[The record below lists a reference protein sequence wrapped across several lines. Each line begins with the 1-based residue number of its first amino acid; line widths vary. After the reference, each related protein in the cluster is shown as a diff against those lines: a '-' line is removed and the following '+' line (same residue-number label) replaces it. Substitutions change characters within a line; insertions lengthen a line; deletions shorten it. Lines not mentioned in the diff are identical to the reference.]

1 MNNIESSK
9 GEIVMYQPDETIRL
23 EVRVEDET
31 VWLTQQ
37 QMAEL
42 FLTTKQNVSLHVNN
56 IFRED
61 ELTENSVVK
70 ESLTTAR
77 DGKRYKTKVYNLDV
91 IISVGY
97 RVKSKRGTKFRQWA
111 NRVLKEYIIRGY
123 ALNQQVRA
131 LEERME
137 NKFTNYDTKI
147 SEIQG
152 KIDFF
157 VRSSLPPVEGIFYDG
172 QIFDAYAQIISLI
185 KQAKQSIILIDNYIN
200 VDTLTML
207 SNRSSGVTATI
218 YTRQLNQQQQL
229 DLQRHNQQY
238 PPIDIHTTQRNHDRF
253 LIIDD
258 VVYLFGA
265 SLKDAGKKLF
275 AYIKMQETPIAQLLN
290 NIR

>member
-137 NKFTNYDTKI
+137 NKFFDYDTKI

-172 QIFDAYAQIISLI
+172 QIFDAYAQIVNLI
-185 KQAKQSIILIDNYIN
+185 KQAKHSIILIDNYIN

-238 PPIDIHTTQRNHDRF
+238 PPIDIHITQRNHDRF

-275 AYIKMQETPIAQLLN
+275 AYIKMQETPAAELLN
-290 NIR
+290 NIK

>member
-137 NKFTNYDTKI
+137 NKFFDYDTKI
-147 SEIQG
+147 SEMQG

-157 VRSSLPPVEGIFYDG
+157 VRSSLPPVEDIFYDG
-172 QIFDAYAQIISLI
+172 QIFDAYVQIVSLI
-185 KQAKQSIILIDNYIN
+185 KQAKHSITLIDNYI
-200 VDTLTML
+200 DEATLTML
-207 SNRSSGVTATI
+207 SKRNSNVSATI

-275 AYIKMQETPIAQLLN
+275 AYIKMQETPSAALLN
-290 NIR
+290 DI

>member
-1 MNNIESSK
+1 MNNIESNT

-42 FLTTKQNVSLHVNN
+42 FLTTKQNVSLHLNN

-61 ELTENSVVK
+61 ELTESSVVK

-77 DGKRYKTKVYNLDV
+77 DGKKYKTKVYNLDV

-123 ALNQQVRA
+123 ALNQQMRA

-137 NKFTNYDTKI
+137 NKFFNYDTKI
-147 SEIQG
+147 SEMQD

-185 KQAKQSIILIDNYIN
+185 KQAKHSITLIDNYIN

-207 SNRSSGVTATI
+207 SNRSSDVTATI

-275 AYIKMQETPIAQLLN
+275 AYIKMQETPAVHLLN
-290 NIR
+290 DI